1 MNQSNLYMVI
11 EVDRAKN
18 TVRLEKAVFNKQVI
32 VRVSKEEA
40 EIYEGLLEKTSEN
53 ESLPFVK
60 YDEERGVI
68 CHGL

>member
-1 MNQSNLYMVI
+1 MKQQNLYMVI
-11 EVDRAKN
+11 DVDCAKN
-18 TVRLEKAVFNKQVI
+18 TIRLEKAVFNKQVI